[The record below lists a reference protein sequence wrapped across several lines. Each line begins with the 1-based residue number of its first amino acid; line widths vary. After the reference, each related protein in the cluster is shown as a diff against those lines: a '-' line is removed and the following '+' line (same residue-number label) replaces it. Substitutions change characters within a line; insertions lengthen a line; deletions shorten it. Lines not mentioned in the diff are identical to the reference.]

1 MATAIPPPP
10 AETAEG
16 HAQQPAPEGPQAPNV
31 ASGQAPVPLFSGD
44 RDPDDLVETQK
55 TLTLKEKVQAF
66 RARYATAEMA
76 AFFFAG
82 FLYDVFTLSR
92 IDDGLSQVQQGAY
105 LTLLGTLLCLEQRW
119 SGDVKPS
126 GWLAKGWRFSE
137 DVLHFFF
144 GSLLSTFVLFFFKS
158 ASGFSSLLFLLVVF
172 GLLVVNELP
181 RFRAMGPVVRVA
193 LFSFCITSYF
203 AYVLP
208 VAFHKVN
215 AWLFLSAVVLGCGA
229 VTGLFFVVRR
239 WNQGD
244 PATVFR
250 RIAVPGLAVQGGLL
264 LLYLLNVIPPVPLAL
279 QHIGIYHH
287 VEVVKG
293 PEGKDYLLSHERPD
307 WKYWHHGDQDFHA
320 RPGDKAWCFVRIF
333 APAGFQDRI
342 TFRWSYDDPHK
353 GWVERSKF
361 STALR
366 AGWGERGFRTMASQS
381 YLSPGDWRVS
391 VETEDGRE
399 IGNMSF
405 TVIPDGRTG
414 ERKFKVDMDKGK
426 PPAGK

>member
-1 MATAIPPPP
+1 MATATPPPP

-16 HAQQPAPEGPQAPNV
+16 HAQQPAPEGAQAPNV
-31 ASGQAPVPLFSGD
+31 ASEQAPVPLFSGD

-55 TLTLKEKVQAF
+55 RPTLRLRVQAL

-82 FLYDVFTLSR
+82 FLYDVFTLSS

-105 LTLLGTLLCLEQRW
+105 LTVLGTLLCLEQRW
-119 SGDVKPS
+119 SGETKPS
-126 GWLAKGWRFSE
+126 GWLAKAWRFNE

-144 GSLLSTFVLFFFKS
+144 GSLLSTFALFFFKS

-172 GLLVVNELP
+172 GLLVINELP
-181 RFRAMGPVVRVA
+181 RFRALGPVVRVA
-193 LFSFCITSYF
+193 LFSFCVTSYF
-203 AYVLP
+203 AYLLP

-215 AWLFLSAVVLGCGA
+215 AWLFLSAVVVGCGVVA
-229 VTGLFFVVRR
+229 GLFFVVRR

-320 RPGDKAWCFVRIF
+320 RPGDVAWCFVRIF
-333 APAGFQDRI
+333 APARFQDRI
-342 TFRWSYDDPHK
+342 TFRWFYDDPNK
-353 GWVERSKF
+353 GWVEHHNYSP
-361 STALR
+361 SLG
-366 AGWGERGFRTMASQS
+366 AGAGERGWRTMANATNPK
-381 YLSPGDWRVS
+381 PGDWRVS
-391 VETEDGRE
+391 VETADGRE

-405 TVIPDGRTG
+405 TVIPDDRTG
-414 ERKFKVDMDKGK
+414 KREFKVDTDKGQ
-426 PPAGK
+426 PPPGK